1 VANRPDWRLL
11 AVFVGLFAVFAL
23 ELATSGTVFLTFLLV
38 PVLVAATFAEP
49 LAVTVLGALAVI
61 LGVIAGVVTQTL
73 SHGAFGVRLAGLV
86 LTVALGVVVTRQRSQ
101 RDAELRALSLRDP
114 LTGLPNRRLLAD
126 RLRIALE
133 QRQPLTPITV
143 LFVDLDE
150 FKSINDRHGH
160 LAGDAALI
168 ETAARLQESVRI
180 GDTVAR
186 YGGDE
191 FVIVCPSVSSTHGAE
206 EVCHRVLGALA
217 RPVEV
222 DGREIPLRG
231 SVGAAVGGAAHVDA
245 DLLLATADRA
255 LLSAKQ
261 AGGCRYSL
269 TDLATN
275 S

>member
-1 VANRPDWRLL
+1 MANRPDWRLL

-49 LAVTVLGALAVI
+49 MAVTVLGALAVL
-61 LGVIAGVVTQTL
+61 LGVTAGVVTHTL

-114 LTGLPNRRLLAD
+114 LTGLPNRLLLAD

-150 FKSINDRHGH
+150 FKSINDRYGH
-160 LAGDAALI
+160 LTGDAVLI

-191 FVIVCPSVSSTHGAE
+191 FVIVCPSTSSTHGAK
-206 EVCHRVLGALA
+206 EVCHRVLGALS

-222 DGREIPLRG
+222 EGREIPLRG
-231 SVGAAVGGAAHVDA
+231 SVGAAVGGPPHVDA
-245 DLLLATADRA
+245 DMLLARADEA
-255 LLSAKQ
+255 LLSAKR
-261 AGGCRYSL
+261 AGGSQFSL
-269 TDLATN
+269 TDLAAN

>member
-1 VANRPDWRLL
+1 VANRADWRLL
-11 AVFVGLFAVFAL
+11 AVFVGLFAVFVL

-49 LAVTVLGALAVI
+49 IAVAVLGGLAVL
-61 LGVIAGVVTQTL
+61 LGVIAGAVTQTL
-73 SHGAFGVRLAGLV
+73 AHGPFGVRLAGLV
-86 LTVALGVVVTRQRSQ
+86 LTVALGVVVTGQRSQ

-114 LTGLPNRRLLAD
+114 LTGLPNRLLLAD
-126 RLRIALE
+126 RMRIALE

-150 FKSINDRHGH
+150 FKAINDRHGH
-160 LAGDAALI
+160 LAGDAVLV
-168 ETAARLQESVRI
+168 ETAARLQESVRV

-191 FVIVCPSVSSTHGAE
+191 FVIVCPSASSTHSAE
-206 EVCHRVLGALA
+206 EVCHRVLGALS

-222 DGREIPLRG
+222 DGRQIPLKG
-231 SVGAAVGGAAHVDA
+231 SVGAAVGGPPHVDA
-245 DLLLATADRA
+245 DALLAGADEA
-255 LLSAKQ
+255 LLSAKR
-261 AGGCRYSL
+261 AGGSRFSL
-269 TDLATN
+269 TDLAEH